1 MNAFGSM
8 CAGGRLH
15 NPRKLPSTAR
25 ADLTSPV
32 LSYLQ
37 HNCATNILPPISE
50 PRSAKPKRAARR
62 RAVVWHPDP
71 LGGMPHSATEELGGS
86 GCASAASAAVP
97 RRAIRRPS
105 FSCSGSADEALQL
118 DAIVRAAGVTEFWQ
132 EQRSN
137 VNLHFPSLV
146 YDTYT
151 HASDVPFST
160 QMKANYSWV
169 MTFAVA
175 GVACRCGAGRLAS
188 LLGIAAP
195 SPRGTDADGSLE
207 AVLFYDLLANTAGCF
222 LMGACAGAS
231 RGHTRPPVCI
241 VHCMHCTLHGLYTA
255 LCTAWCRCLALD
267 HPPLPSDLRRPH
279 YRLLRLSDHL
289 LLVEQCRGLHHAA
302 GPAGQGSGVP
312 AGGLLHC
319 ELRADIR
326 RTGLESGCMAERD
339 LARRSPLAAHTAPAA
354 RPLAQGCCPL
364 VTQEALRRELSLWPK
379 RGALS
384 LLSLSVWGPRRDH
397 GGASFPSLPS
407 YHPCLARQGVT

>member
-1 MNAFGSM
+1 MIF
-8 CAGGRLH
+8 RFY
-15 NPRKLPSTAR
+15 STNK
-25 ADLTSPV
+25 T
-32 LSYLQ
+32 
-37 HNCATNILPPISE
+37 PPISE
-50 PRSAKPKRAARR
+50 PCSAKPKPAATNRGSGAWSTPGR
-62 RAVVWHPDP
+62 THTRLHPV
-71 LGGMPHSATEELGGS
+71 GGMPHSATEELGGS

-105 FSCSGSADEALQL
+105 FSCSGSADEAQQL

-195 SPRGTDADGSLE
+195 SPRGIDADGSLE

-231 RGHTRPPVCI
+231 RGHTRSLGTLSTPLHSTCIGANAGYIVHIVHCI
-241 VHCMHCTLHGLYTA
+241 VHCMVQV
-255 LCTAWCRCLALD
+255 
-267 HPPLPSDLRRPH
+267 PRPG
-279 YRLLRLSDHL
+279 SS
-289 LLVEQCRGLHHAA
+289 
-302 GPAGQGSGVP
+302 PASQRSTP
-312 AGGLLHC
+312 A
-319 ELRADIR
+319 
-326 RTGLESGCMAERD
+326 
-339 LARRSPLAAHTAPAA
+339 
-354 RPLAQGCCPL
+354 
-364 VTQEALRRELSLWPK
+364 
-379 RGALS
+379 
-384 LLSLSVWGPRRDH
+384 
-397 GGASFPSLPS
+397 SLPAS
-407 YHPCLARQGVT
+407 AAV